1 MMSKPLEDAT
11 DFPNVMLNVTSLNNQ
26 QSSDIAGGVAF
37 SILVVCALALT
48 LVDPLVPDVMDTIE
62 DLGYS
67 IVDAAVPLTATDVVS
82 VTVGEAVGGIVGAV
96 TSYSIAQLIRA
107 SQVLDKAPKV
117 SDAVANGDFLV
128 TQAAARP
135 LLNAIGLPPFLATV
149 GSALLASVPAEIVK
163 NTARRQRQQQEE
175 EVVLEQLLQED
186 KEQKKFELLN
196 PKNWFQRPAESVD
209 VNSLQEVAKPKE
221 SLGVEIAI
229 DVIKW
234 LGYGVL
240 INAVEDQ
247 HLSWNQ
253 QPLLP
258 GLESAVLGTAAGLCA
273 QLYGDIMYGC
283 FVLGGKE
290 KQDEIRS
297 RSLVTWT
304 ATYFA
309 QAITAASLF
318 GVYELVQIPAAA
330 FVSMFLSGGAEG

>member
-1 MMSKPLEDAT
+1 MA
-11 DFPNVMLNVTSLNNQ
+11 
-26 QSSDIAGGVAF
+26 AGGVAF
-37 SILVVCALALT
+37 SILVVCALAMT
-48 LVDPLVPDVMDTIE
+48 LVDPPKLPAVMDTIE
-62 DLGYS
+62 NLGYS
-67 IVDAAVPLTATDVVS
+67 IVDAAVPLTPTDVVS
-82 VTVGEAVGGIVGAV
+82 VTVGEGVGGIVGAV
-96 TSYSIAQLIRA
+96 TSYSIAQLIRS
-107 SQVLDKAPKV
+107 SQVTDKAPKV

-135 LLNAIGLPPFLATV
+135 LLNAIGVPPFLAIV
-149 GSALLASVPAEIVK
+149 GSALLACVPAEIVK

-175 EVVLEQLLQED
+175 ELVMEQLFQEN

-196 PKNWFQRPAESVD
+196 PRNWFQQPAESVD

-240 INAVEDQ
+240 INALEGQ
-247 HLSWNQ
+247 QLSWNE

-258 GLESAVLGTAAGLCA
+258 GLESAALGTAAGLCA

-297 RSLVTWT
+297 RSLVTWI

-330 FVSMFLSGGAEG
+330 FVSIVL